1 MYAMPDE
8 TTKKWSALF
17 MISLLLSIAPMP
29 PAHARVLKIATVSP
43 DGAMWMRKMREGAKE
58 IADRTEGR
66 VKLKFYPG
74 GVMGN
79 DQSILRKMRI
89 GQLQGG
95 AFTAGGLAGVY
106 PDIQIY
112 ALPFLFNSQEQVDFV
127 RARMDKTLLQGLEQQ
142 GLIGLG
148 IAGGGFAYNISTA
161 PQKSLEDLRSHKVW
175 IPTGDVISKAVME
188 AAGVSPI
195 PLPISDVLTGLQTGM
210 IDTVAASPIGAIA
223 FQWYTKVTYLM
234 DAPISYIYALLVID
248 KKAFNKLQPADQKIV
263 REVMACVYRE
273 IDQQN
278 KLDNAKAIDALK
290 KQGVTF
296 VPLSPE
302 LMQDWQK
309 VAEKAIAILEKQGA
323 FTPEM
328 LQAVYTN
335 LELYSASRQ

>member
-309 VAEKAIAILEKQGA
+309 VAEKAIAILAKQGA

>member
-112 ALPFLFNSQEQVDFV
+112 ALLFLFNSQEQVDFV
-127 RARMDKTLLQGLEQQ
+127 RARMDKTLLQGLERQ

-175 IPTGDVISKAVME
+175 IPTGDVISKAIME

-248 KKAFNKLQPADQKIV
+248 KKTFNKLQPADQKIV
-263 REVMACVYRE
+263 REVMARVYRE

-309 VAEKAIAILEKQGA
+309 VAEKTIAILAKQGA

>member
-1 MYAMPDE
+1 MPDE

-112 ALPFLFNSQEQVDFV
+112 ALLFLFNSQEQVDFV
-127 RARMDKTLLQGLEQQ
+127 RARMDKTLLQGLERQ

-309 VAEKAIAILEKQGA
+309 VAEKAIAILAKQGA

>member
-175 IPTGDVISKAVME
+175 IPTGDVISKAIME

-309 VAEKAIAILEKQGA
+309 VAEKAIAILAKQGA

>member
-1 MYAMPDE
+1 MCAVPKK
-8 TTKKWSALF
+8 TNKKWFALF
-17 MISLLLSIAPMP
+17 TISFLLSIIPLP
-29 PAHARVLKIATVSP
+29 SVHARVLKIATVSP
-43 DGAMWMRKMREGAKE
+43 DGAMWMRKMRAGAKE
-58 IADRTEGR
+58 ITERTEGR

-79 DQSILRKMRI
+79 DQSVLRKMRI

-95 AFTAGGLAGVY
+95 AFTAGGLASVY

-112 ALPFLFNSQEQVDFV
+112 ALPFLFNSQKQVDFI
-127 RARMDKTLLQGLEQQ
+127 RARMDKTLLQGLEQR

-161 PQKSLEDLRSHKVW
+161 AQKSLDDLRSHKVW

-248 KKAFNKLQPADQKIV
+248 KKAFNKLQPADRQIV
-263 REVMACVYRE
+263 RQVMARVYRE

-302 LMQDWQK
+302 LMRDWQE
-309 VAEKAIAILEKQGA
+309 VARKAIDILAKQGA

-328 LQAVYTN
+328 LEAVYTN
-335 LELYSASRQ
+335 LQLYSASRQ